1 MTALLMVATT
11 LSIAVLGWYGYKAY
25 RRIEAWG
32 RNMNEI
38 DRIFQDA
45 DQFEG
50 ACSSRP
56 IGKRVSGGMSLVQTL
71 KTPHH
76 HA

>member
-1 MTALLMVATT
+1 MVF
-11 LSIAVLGWYGYKAY
+11 GWFGYKAF

-38 DRIFQDA
+38 DGIFQKA
-45 DQFEG
+45 DPQD
-50 ACSSRP
+50 
-56 IGKRVSGGMSLVQTL
+56 GGWSPRASNKPTPRGMTLVPTL